1 VGPSVGGRATGPL
14 WRKAPLNLLRWPELF
29 VAVVASA
36 AVLGLAA
43 AVAPPFLSSAASAS
57 FTQSAG
63 EVESALAGVTV
74 TEQVPLSPQDLDE
87 RTQVLDEALG
97 DLPGLRPVI
106 TTIVGDTVTLEA
118 PRSNGGVT
126 GRLITRT
133 DALQHIE
140 VIGEGT
146 GSGVW
151 ISDFQAD
158 RLHIGVGDR
167 LTMVGRFRG
176 RLGARIAGVYKA
188 LAATPVT
195 DYWRPLY
202 SLIYSGTGDA
212 VPPPFVIAP
221 PRLFSRIGPATA
233 NQFGRFMWTEARWE
247 YRLDSDEVSVADARG
262 LASSI
267 DEVAREIAAAGR
279 PERRASR
286 GLDAANDSQSP
297 FDVFRFA
304 NTNTVLP
311 DLIENSEETIEGIRL
326 PVLLMSVAASLVAL
340 AMIGAAGGFSVRRR
354 RTETILLATRGVG
367 AAAFGIRSALE
378 SLLPLALGAALGW
391 LASSGIVELLGP
403 SPRIDAAAHRSSII
417 WVSVGFVFAVLIL
430 GIVAGGA
437 AHREAESIAV
447 RSRLRFKGPVWES
460 ILLALAALSYA
471 ALVARAPGAAQQTTS
486 VDALVIVFP
495 VLLVAGGAGL
505 GARALGRWLPG
516 LRRLGAES
524 RPALYLALRRMAA
537 ARRVALLLIA
547 AVALATG
554 VLVYSGALARS
565 VEATSF
571 TKSQVATGSDFAA
584 QLQLAAPIPNELPFP
599 ATVVQRVQQVA
610 LSPSGA
616 LTEVL
621 VVDTSTFEAAA
632 FWNDG
637 FSDASLSTLL
647 TELDGSIDGGLPV
660 VAVGGAQLR
669 DEDFLRVLSSDVPLS
684 EVGRA
689 SAWPGMHSGFIT
701 LVASIDSVERLQE
714 AGTSSL
720 VGAAGARELWARG
733 DPETIIDTLEAR
745 NIGMTFTQTAE
756 EARTTPGLL
765 AAGWTLGFL
774 QAVGAGAGLI
784 SIAGVALYLQTRAR
798 SGVISWAL
806 TRRMGLRAWSFRA
819 SIALE
824 VGAMLLL
831 SLAMGTALALIA
843 AGLVYRR
850 FDLLPTLPPDP
861 VFAAPIATVAAA
873 LAALIVAAGAAGLRT
888 HRFARRSNV
897 AETLRTSG

>member
-1 VGPSVGGRATGPL
+1 M
-14 WRKAPLNLLRWPELF
+14 
-29 VAVVASA
+29 AVVASA
-36 AVLGLAA
+36 AVLGLAT

-57 FTQSAG
+57 FTQAAG

-87 RTQVLDEALG
+87 RTQVLDDALG

-118 PRSNGGVT
+118 PRSDGGVT
-126 GRLITRT
+126 GRIITRT
-133 DALQHIE
+133 DALQHVE
-140 VIGEGT
+140 VIAGGGE
-146 GSGVW
+146 SGVW

-176 RLGARIAGVYKA
+176 HLSARIAGVYKA

-233 NQFGRFMWTEARWE
+233 RWGFGRFMWTEARWE
-247 YRLDSDEVSVADARG
+247 YRLNSDEVSVADARS

-286 GLDAANDSQSP
+286 GLDATNDSQSP

-403 SPRIDAAAHRSSII
+403 SSRIDSAAHRSSII
-417 WVSVGFVFAVLIL
+417 WVSVGFVFAVLVL

-437 AHREAESIAV
+437 AHREAELIAV

-460 ILLALAALSYA
+460 VLLALAALSYA
-471 ALVARAPGAAQQTTS
+471 ALVARSPGATQQTTS

-516 LRRLGAES
+516 LRRLGANS

-632 FWNDG
+632 FWDDG

-669 DEDFLRVLSSDVPLS
+669 EEDFLRVLSSDVPLS

-689 SAWPGMHSGFIT
+689 SAWPGMHSGFVT

-720 VGAAGARELWARG
+720 VGAAGARELWAKG

-756 EARTTPGLL
+756 DARTTPGLL